1 MLTAIY
7 SLMYT
12 RDTVIS
18 VQPFTRQ
25 VEGEDV
31 IIGRVETGV
40 FLAVPAEA
48 VELLDAL
55 AQGKTIGEVSDFYLQ
70 KYGETPDLEDF
81 LQALETKGIVKPLV
95 PGDNGSGPTSTASAP
110 TPRIRYHFSN
120 FPHRLAQNIFS
131 RPVLAGFC
139 ALILLAVVAVIRDP
153 SLVPRPRDLYFT
165 DRRALTWTILMVAV
179 YAAIFIHELG
189 HLIAARALGIN
200 SRIGISHRLWYL
212 VVETDLTGL
221 WAVPKRQRYLPLLAG
236 VLIDAISG
244 SLLLL
249 LLFAN
254 KQQWV
259 ALSGFAVRLMRAMT
273 FTYVMR
279 ILWQFFLFIRTDF
292 YFVIASLLNCR
303 SLLKDTEGFLRNQLA
318 RILPFVRPVDQSAI
332 PASERRIIRAYSL
345 LWLAGR
351 ILAFTVLFA
360 VTLPVG
366 VLYLRN
372 LGSTFKNGYSAS
384 PSDFVDAVALAAYFF
399 IPLTL
404 GLTLW
409 LGGLVRRERT

>member
-1 MLTAIY
+1 
-7 SLMYT
+7 MYT
-12 RDTVIS
+12 RDTVIR

-40 FLAVPAEA
+40 FLAVPLEA

-55 AQGKTIGEVSDFYLQ
+55 AQGKTIGEVSDLYQQ
-70 KYGETPDLEDF
+70 KYGETPDLDDF
-81 LQALETKGIVKPLV
+81 LDELERKGIVQPT
-95 PGDNGSGPTSTASAP
+95 GQDGGGNGAASTASAQV
-110 TPRIRYHFSN
+110 PRVRYHFTH
-120 FPHRLAQNIFS
+120 FPHRLARLLFS
-131 RPVLAGFC
+131 WPVLACLF
-139 ALILLAVVAVIRDP
+139 ALIALALVAAIRDP
-153 SLVPRPRDLYFT
+153 LLVPRPRDLYFP

-179 YAAIFIHELG
+179 YATIFVHELA

-221 WAVPKRQRYLPLLAG
+221 WAVAKRQRYLPMLAG
-236 VLIDAISG
+236 VLIDAVSG

-249 LLFAN
+249 FLFAQ
-254 KQQWV
+254 KQQWLV
-259 ALSGFAVRLMRAMT
+259 LSDFAVRLVRAMM

-279 ILWQFFLFIRTDF
+279 ILWQFFLFVRTDF

-303 SLLKDTEGFLRNQLA
+303 NLLKDTEGFLRNQLA
-318 RILPFVRPVDQSAI
+318 RIVPFVRPVDQSAI
-332 PASERRIIRAYSL
+332 PESERRVIRAYSV
-345 LWLAGR
+345 LWVAGR
-351 ILAFTVLFA
+351 LLAFTVLFG

-366 VLYLRN
+366 ALYLRN
-372 LGSTFKNGYSAS
+372 LSSTFRKGYSAS

-399 IPLTL
+399 IPLTI
-404 GLTLW
+404 GLWLW
-409 LGGLVRRERT
+409 LGGLMRRGKT

>member
-1 MLTAIY
+1 
-7 SLMYT
+7 MYT
-12 RDTVIS
+12 RDTIVS

-40 FLAVPAEA
+40 FLAIPSEA
-48 VELLDAL
+48 VELLDEL
-55 AQGKTIGEVSDFYLQ
+55 AQGKTIGEVSDLFLQ
-70 KYGETPDLEDF
+70 KYGETPDLDDF
-81 LQALETKGIVKPLV
+81 LQELETKGIVKPAV
-95 PGDNGSGPTSTASAP
+95 QGDNGNGATAPVSAQM
-110 TPRIRYHFSN
+110 PRVRYHFSN
-120 FPHRLAQNIFS
+120 FPHRLAQLLFS
-131 RPVLAGFC
+131 SPVLVGLF
-139 ALILLAVVAVIRDP
+139 ALIVLACAAAIRDP
-153 SLVPRPRDLYFT
+153 SLAPGPRDLYFP

-179 YAAIFIHELG
+179 YATIFVHELG

-221 WAVPKRQRYLPLLAG
+221 WSVPKRQRYLPMLAG
-236 VLIDAISG
+236 VLIDAVSG

-249 LLFAN
+249 LLFAH
-254 KQQWV
+254 KQQWL
-259 ALSGFAVRLMRAMT
+259 ALADFAVRLVRAMM

-279 ILWQFFLFIRTDF
+279 ILWQFFFFVRTDF

-303 SLLKDTEGFLRNQLA
+303 NLLKDTEGFLRNQLA
-318 RILPFVRPVDQSAI
+318 RIVSFVRPVDQSAI
-332 PASERRIIRAYSL
+332 PDAERRVIRVYSV
-345 LWLAGR
+345 LWLGGR
-351 ILAFTVLFA
+351 ILAFSVLFA

-366 VLYLRN
+366 VLYIRN
-372 LGSTFKNGYSAS
+372 LSSTFRNGYSAS

-409 LGGLVRRERT
+409 LGGLMRHRRA